1 MITLIPDVHVHFAAK
16 IIIPVAVGAIVI
28 IMAIAAAVVVIR
40 YRRYKARY
48 GQHTLLMGEEEDRD
62 DGDAAMVEA

>member
-1 MITLIPDVHVHFAAK
+1 M
-16 IIIPVAVGAIVI
+16 I
-28 IMAIAAAVVVIR
+28 IMAIAAAVVVIK